1 MTSFL
6 KFGDKYTC
14 MHFNPAYIDW
24 EWLVHRSL
32 QSNGTEESVPTEL
45 HRNIFVVSQKD
56 RSAKKELEKKLIT
69 KWGWEKGTFSVFTLQ
84 DLDGSEIP
92 DGNDN
97 AFFTDVYLRRGA
109 ISKMLCG
116 EEFAASYVGEYWSG
130 FTATLLAKALVDG
143 PFDNGYTVQVY
154 GPRRTHGRIMDYMT
168 VNYVEQLRAL
178 NMRPPP
184 WVHIVGYSEYVCEFT
199 WQCRDRL

>member
-45 HRNIFVVSQKD
+45 HRNIFIVGQRDRECKD
-56 RSAKKELEKKLIT
+56 LLARLLIT
-69 KWGWEKGTFSVFTLQ
+69 KWGWQKNTFSIFTMH
-84 DLDGSEIP
+84 DLEGTLIEDVMGFL
-92 DGNDN
+92 GT
-97 AFFTDVYLRRGA
+97 AFSRRGA
-109 ISKMLCG
+109 ISKVLCG
-116 EEFAASYVGEYWSG
+116 AEYAASFVGEYWSG
-130 FTATLLAKALVDG
+130 FPHGLLAKALVDG
-143 PFDNGYTVQVY
+143 PFDNGYTVQLY
-154 GPRRTHGRIMDYMT
+154 GPRRMNGNIFNYMT
-168 VNYVEQLRAL
+168 ANYVEQLRAL

>member
-45 HRNIFVVSQKD
+45 HRNIFIVGQQDKNC
-56 RSAKKELEKKLIT
+56 KQLLEKLLIEE
-69 KWGWEKGTFSVFTLQ
+69 WGWQSGSFSIFTLN
-84 DLDGSEIP
+84 DLMDTEIP
-92 DGNDN
+92 ESDQNE
-97 AFFTDVYLRRGA
+97 FLQEHFVRRGA
-109 ISKMLCG
+109 ISKVLCG
-116 EEFAASYVGEYWSG
+116 AEYAASFVGEYWSG
-130 FTATLLAKALVDG
+130 FTHTLLAKALVDG
-143 PFDNGYTVQVY
+143 PFANGYTVQLY
-154 GPRRTHGRIMDYMT
+154 GPRRVNGNIMNYMT
-168 VNYVEQLRAL
+168 ANYMEQLRAL

-184 WVHIVGYSEYVCEFT
+184 WVHIVGYSEYVCERT
-199 WQCRDRL
+199 WQCRAN